1 MNCRVFVILS
11 LLAAGLCLAR
21 PAAAATLAPTD
32 DSFGYQFLP
41 AFNMN
46 SPPFG
51 AFLPAG
57 LTDSGHNTRSV
68 LKFDVAS
75 LGLTSADVT
84 SATLDLYVVS
94 TESTTFGIS
103 PSAANPITV
112 NLSALGAGAWD
123 ETTVTDATIP
133 AVGSQY
139 DALTIDAINQVV
151 SFDVTALVKDW
162 LDGAIS
168 NNGLILEGD
177 AVVGSSPNFV
187 YAVFASKDN
196 GTVPSPVLSVVP
208 EPATAWLALCALP
221 ALAWLGRRR
230 VLGGNAAR

>member
-11 LLAAGLCLAR
+11 LLAVVCVAR
-21 PAAAATLAPTD
+21 PAEATPLAPTD
-32 DSFGYQFLP
+32 DAFGYQFLP

-57 LTDSGHNTRSV
+57 LTTTGHSTRSV
-68 LKFDVAS
+68 LAFDVAS
-75 LGLTSADVT
+75 LGLTSAEVV
-84 SATLDLYVVS
+84 SASLDLYVIS
-94 TESTTFGIS
+94 TEATTFGVS

-123 ETTVTDATIP
+123 ETTVTDGSIP
-133 AVGSQY
+133 AVGAQY
-139 DALTIDAINQVV
+139 DQLTIDAINQTV

-162 LDGAIS
+162 LDGTVT

-177 AVVGSSPNFV
+177 TPVGGSPDWI

-196 GTVPSPVLSVVP
+196 GTVPLPQLTVVEVP
-208 EPATAWLALCALP
+208 EPASAWLALVALP

-230 VLGGNAAR
+230 LGAKQA